1 MALTFREAQ
10 EEVDAWISSFR
21 EGYFPPLLML
31 ARLAEELGE
40 LARVLAHRH
49 GKTPKPGEAE
59 GDLAEELG
67 DLLFVLI
74 SLANREGW
82 TSRPP
87 SAGSWPSTGPGTA
100 RAGPLRMAARAL
112 LLALG
117 VAWLSRP

>member
-59 GDLAEELG
+59 GDLG

-74 SLANREGW
+74 SLANREGVDLEAAFRRVMAKYRARDRSRW
-82 TSRPP
+82 TPKD
-87 SAGSWPSTGPGTA
+87 GG
-100 RAGPLRMAARAL
+100 
-112 LLALG
+112 
-117 VAWLSRP
+117 

>member
-59 GDLAEELG
+59 GTSPRSSATSSSSSSPWPTG
-67 DLLFVLI
+67 
-74 SLANREGW
+74 RGW